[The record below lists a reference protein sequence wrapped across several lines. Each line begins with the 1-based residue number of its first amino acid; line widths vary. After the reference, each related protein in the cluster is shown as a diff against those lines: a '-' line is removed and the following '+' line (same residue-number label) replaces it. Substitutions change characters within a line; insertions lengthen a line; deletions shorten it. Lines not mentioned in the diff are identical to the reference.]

1 MERPGPPQAKQAP
14 SGLLK
19 SRNEIDKCQAVAAKL
34 LDVCVLDWQEDFGG
48 LGNTEVGWG
57 QWEQER

>member
-1 MERPGPPQAKQAP
+1 METWSSP
-14 SGLLK
+14 SQKSRLLK
-19 SRNEIDKCQAVAAKL
+19 SRIEIDKCQAVAAKL

-48 LGNTEVGWG
+48 LGNSVGWG